1 MKKIVMFIVIS
12 LFFAVQLSAETVVLK
27 TGQKVEGRITER
39 TDKYVKM
46 DFQGVELVYYQDEIA
61 SIADEG
67 SSTGSPGK
75 ELGLKPA
82 YAPINFSA
90 LAEHYPVAS
99 ELESSEAG
107 DFSEGAI
114 EEGEFGG
121 PIAMPAAGLNEGIK
135 QVASANSDI
144 SAATA
149 SLPPEYQ
156 QMIQDIQ
163 NNPKDVS
170 AALSSLPAEYRSAI
184 EGAMKNMP
192 QVQPAS
198 TDLKKD

>member
-1 MKKIVMFIVIS
+1 MKKIVMFVVIS
-12 LFFAVQLSAETVVLK
+12 LFFAAHLSAETVMLK
-27 TGQKVEGRITER
+27 TGQRVEGKITER

-61 SIADEG
+61 SITDEG
-67 SSTGSPGK
+67 RSTTASGK

-99 ELESSEAG
+99 ELESSEGG

-114 EEGEFGG
+114 GEGEFGG
-121 PIAMPAAGLNEGIK
+121 PIAMPAEGLDGGVK
-135 QVASANSDI
+135 QITPANLDI
-144 SAATA
+144 SSATA

-156 QMIQDIQ
+156 QMIKSIQDNPQDI
-163 NNPKDVS
+163 S
-170 AALSSLPAEYRSAI
+170 SALSKLPAEYRSAV

-192 QVQPAS
+192 QVQAAS
-198 TDLKKD
+198 TDVRKE